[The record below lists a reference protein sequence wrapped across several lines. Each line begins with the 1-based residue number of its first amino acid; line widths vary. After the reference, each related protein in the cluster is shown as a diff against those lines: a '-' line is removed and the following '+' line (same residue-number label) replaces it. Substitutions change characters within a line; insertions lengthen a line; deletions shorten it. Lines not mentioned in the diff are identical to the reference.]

1 MRISKAI
8 GRLSNVLGFSFGAIS
23 PNWEKLVFWFCKAAI
38 CFFAAKVQAVQGS
51 PSDKD
56 IIDLYGHY
64 GLEATAVNA
73 AMRPRICRKNAP
85 AARSF
90 VSRVYK
96 PVSGWRNDCFLR
108 YICYPT
114 SCWAEQGFPCRSK
127 GLSQVMRFCKL
138 RQFFYLSSR
147 DEPAWLTYEGS
158 RGVKPRTFRA

>member
-1 MRISKAI
+1 MFKAFLSEQFPRIGKSSYFDFA
-8 GRLSNVLGFSFGAIS
+8 RLQY
-23 PNWEKLVFWFCKAAI
+23 VFLRQRYKHL
-38 CFFAAKVQAVQGS
+38 QDS

-96 PVSGWRNDCFLR
+96 PVSG
-108 YICYPT
+108 
-114 SCWAEQGFPCRSK
+114 
-127 GLSQVMRFCKL
+127 
-138 RQFFYLSSR
+138 
-147 DEPAWLTYEGS
+147 
-158 RGVKPRTFRA
+158 